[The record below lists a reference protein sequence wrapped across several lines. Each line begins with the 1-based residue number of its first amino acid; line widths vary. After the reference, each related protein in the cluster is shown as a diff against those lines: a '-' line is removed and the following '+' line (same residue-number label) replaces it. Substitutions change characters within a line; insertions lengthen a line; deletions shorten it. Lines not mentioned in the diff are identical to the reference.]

1 MKLVYTGVPIAI
13 INAKERALEELQTK
27 KMLYHGDPNQKE
39 LFDKWDKEYEEKIKE
54 LDQTLQY
61 NKSNFDLHE
70 TLDILDRVDKKYNT
84 VYDL

>member
-27 KMLYHGDPNQKE
+27 KMLYRGDPNQKE
-39 LFDKWDKEYEEKIKE
+39 LFDKWDKEYEERIKE
-54 LDQTLQY
+54 LDKTLQEHRS
-61 NKSNFDLHE
+61 KIVSCE